1 MGRLL
6 NMKRVVTKRALGYF
20 LWGLVFAGILI
31 VWKFP
36 YESLQERLLATAS
49 AQLGVKFEITDM
61 SPALPFGLKLAKCA
75 VRTMEPKSKPFFE
88 AEQVRLRFK
97 VLQLLRGNL
106 AFTVR
111 SQAYGGTL
119 SGEVRLTPFY
129 DVRNYQLRVR
139 GQKLQLQGHSVS
151 PLLGRQ
157 VSGKISG
164 DINLKGP
171 LGDFVNASGGGKFQ
185 LEEGSCPIDS
195 AYLRIRTLEGLEVSA
210 TMELSGGRLE
220 IVECEFKGQGFQGTV
235 SGKIILQPRLSG
247 STLNLAGEGQLDGDM
262 VNLPADKQR
271 VAAAFL
277 NRGKPLPFKVRG
289 TIEEPQLSLF

>member
-1 MGRLL
+1 
-6 NMKRVVTKRALGYF
+6 MKRIVTKRALGYF
-20 LWGLVFAGILI
+20 LWGCVFAGILI

-36 YESLQERLLATAS
+36 YQSLQERLVAIAS

-61 SPALPFGLKLAKCA
+61 SPSLPFGLKLAKCA
-75 VRTMEPKSKPFFE
+75 VRTMEPESKPFFE
-88 AEQVRLRFK
+88 ANQVRLRFK
-97 VLQLLRGNL
+97 VLPLLGGRL
-106 AFTVR
+106 AFTLR

-119 SGEVRLTPFY
+119 SGDVRLTPFY

-139 GQKLQLQGHSVS
+139 GQEIQLEGQSSVS
-151 PLLGRQ
+151 TLLGRQ

-171 LGDFVNASGGGKFQ
+171 LGDLVNASGGGEFQ
-185 LEEGSCPIDS
+185 LEDGSCPIDS

-210 TMELSGGRLE
+210 TIALSGGSLE
-220 IVECEFKGQGFQGTV
+220 ITECEFKGQGFQGTV
-235 SGKIILQPRLSG
+235 SGKVMLQPRLSG
-247 STLNLAGEGQLDGDM
+247 STLNLAGEGQLDADM
-262 VNLPADKQR
+262 VNLPADKRR

-289 TIEEPQLSLF
+289 TVAEPEFRLF

>member
-1 MGRLL
+1 
-6 NMKRVVTKRALGYF
+6 
-20 LWGLVFAGILI
+20 

-36 YESLQERLLATAS
+36 YQSLQERLVAIAS

-61 SPALPFGLKLAKCA
+61 SPSLPFGLKLAKCA
-75 VRTMEPKSKPFFE
+75 VRTMEPESKPFFE
-88 AEQVRLRFK
+88 VNQVRLRFK
-97 VLQLLRGNL
+97 VLPLLRGRL
-106 AFTVR
+106 AFTLR

-119 SGEVRLTPFY
+119 SGDVRLTPFY

-139 GQKLQLQGHSVS
+139 GQKIQLEGQSYVS
-151 PLLGRQ
+151 TLLGRQ

-171 LGDFVNASGGGKFQ
+171 LGDLVNASGGGEFK
-185 LEEGSCPIDS
+185 LEEGSWPIDS
-195 AYLRIRTLEGLEVSA
+195 AYLRTRILEGLEVSA
-210 TMELSGGRLE
+210 TIELSGGSLE
-220 IVECEFKGQGFQGTV
+220 ITECEFKGQGFQGTV
-235 SGKIILQPRLSG
+235 SGKVILQPRLAG

-262 VNLPADKQR
+262 VNLPADKRR

-289 TIEEPQLSLF
+289 TVAEPEFRLF

>member
-1 MGRLL
+1 
-6 NMKRVVTKRALGYF
+6 MKRVVTKRALGYF
-20 LWGLVFAGILI
+20 LWGFVFAGILI

-36 YESLQERLLATAS
+36 YQSLQERLVAIAS

-61 SPALPFGLKLAKCA
+61 SPSLPFGLKLAKCA
-75 VRTMEPKSKPFFE
+75 VRTMEPGSKPFFE
-88 AEQVRLRFK
+88 VNQVRLRFK
-97 VLQLLRGNL
+97 VLPLLRGRL
-106 AFTVR
+106 AFTLR

-119 SGEVRLTPFY
+119 SGDVRLTPFY

-139 GQKLQLQGHSVS
+139 GQKIQLEGQSYVS
-151 PLLGRQ
+151 TLLGRQ

-171 LGDFVNASGGGKFQ
+171 LGDLVNASGGGEFK
-185 LEEGSCPIDS
+185 LEEGSWPIDS
-195 AYLRIRTLEGLEVSA
+195 AYLRTRILEGLEVSA
-210 TMELSGGRLE
+210 TIELSGGSLE
-220 IVECEFKGQGFQGTV
+220 ITQCEFKGQGFQGTV
-235 SGKIILQPRLSG
+235 SGKVILQPRLAG

-262 VNLPADKQR
+262 VNLPADKRR

-289 TIEEPQLSLF
+289 TVAEPEFRLF

>member
-20 LWGLVFAGILI
+20 LWGLVFAVILI

-36 YESLQERLLATAS
+36 YESLQERLVATAS

-61 SPALPFGLKLAKCA
+61 SPAFPFGLKLAKCA
-75 VRTMEPKSKPFFE
+75 VRTMEPESKPFFE
-88 AEQVRLRFK
+88 ADQVRLRFK

-106 AFTVR
+106 AFTLR

-119 SGEVRLTPFY
+119 SGDVRLTPFY

-139 GQKLQLQGHSVS
+139 GQKIQLEGHSVS
-151 PLLGRQ
+151 TLLGRQ

-171 LGDFVNASGGGKFQ
+171 IGDLVNASGGGEFQ

-195 AYLRIRTLEGLEVSA
+195 AYLRIRTLEGLQVSA
-210 TMELSGGRLE
+210 TMELSGGSLE
-220 IVECEFKGQGFQGTV
+220 IIECEFKGQGFQGTV
-235 SGKIILQPRLSG
+235 SGKVMLQPQLSG